1 MDHLSK
7 RFEYRQSIQWGGLAL
22 AEGQPTGNGR
32 PPATQPRLSRE
43 HIEQAGRA
51 RLLEATRQILAELGP
66 EGVTVGAVAER
77 ARVPRSVFYRMFPG
91 IQECILAAV
100 REIFDGLDIA
110 ASAALL
116 GDGPWRDGVR
126 AALVELMVS
135 IGPYLDAP
143 AVRLEIERARRE
155 ARIRAQTPAE
165 AVIAIPPPLSDFRAH
180 RMRDCVRYLAQHP
193 GASNMQIGRA
203 IDCDHAGQLSTILK
217 RLLQAGLLI
226 KTAGRSGQPN
236 AWTLSSTGLQAA
248 AALEQASQTFAHT

>member
-1 MDHLSK
+1 LS
-7 RFEYRQSIQWGGLAL
+7 
-22 AEGQPTGNGR
+22 EGQSTGNGGS
-32 PPATQPRLSRE
+32 PDAQPWLSRE
-43 HIEQAGRA
+43 HIEHAHRA
-51 RLLEATRQILAELGP
+51 RLHEATRQILAERGP
-66 EGVTVGAVAER
+66 DGVTVEAVAER
-77 ARVPRSVFYRMFPG
+77 ARVPRSVFYKVFPG

-100 REIFDGLDIA
+100 REIFDGLDIT
-110 ASAALL
+110 ASAALS

-143 AVRLEIERARRE
+143 AVRVEIERARRE

-165 AVIAIPPPLSDFRAH
+165 TMNGMAIPPPLSDFRAR

-193 GASNMQIGRA
+193 GASNMQIGRG
-203 IDCDHAGQLSTILK
+203 IDCDHEGQLSAMLK

-236 AWTLSSTGLQAA
+236 AWALSPSGMQAA
-248 AALEQASQTFAHT
+248 TTLAQASQGFAHTSPYANLSGIV